1 MSIQQLDAESARA
14 ALPELMELLVDS
26 VNGGASVGYL
36 APLDPAQAEHYWQG
50 ILASLSERAL
60 LVLRDGE
67 RIVGT
72 VQVVLESR
80 PNGNH
85 RAEIAK
91 MLVHSSAR
99 RRGHGQALMRAA
111 EEVARAHQR
120 TLLVL
125 DTIKGDNAERMYTRL
140 GFQTAGIIPSYA
152 RSSAGVLEPTVIMY
166 KLLENGD
173 Q

>member
-1 MSIQQLDAESARA
+1 MSIQQLDLSSGEA
-14 ALPELMELLVDS
+14 ALPGLVDLLVDS

-36 APLDPAQAEHYWQG
+36 APLDPDHAKRYWLG

-60 LVLRDGE
+60 LVILDGE

-91 MLVHSSAR
+91 MLVHSTAR
-99 RRGHGQALMRAA
+99 RRGHGQALMQAA
-111 EEVARAHQR
+111 EEVARAHRR

-140 GFQTAGIIPSYA
+140 GFQTAGVIPNYA
-152 RSSAGVLEPTVIMY
+152 RSSAGVLEPTVVMY
-166 KLLENGD
+166 KLLESNER
-173 Q
+173 